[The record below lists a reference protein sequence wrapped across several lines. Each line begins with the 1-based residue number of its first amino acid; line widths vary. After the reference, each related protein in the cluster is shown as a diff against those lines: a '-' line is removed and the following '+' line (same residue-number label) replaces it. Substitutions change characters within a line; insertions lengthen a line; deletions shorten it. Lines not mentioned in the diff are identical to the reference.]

1 MLFQDG
7 QEAKIMIKQKLALL
21 ALWAL
26 PALVVAQ
33 EPPLANPPVPATQTR
48 PAIQAKPITGPAM
61 AAPPTVV
68 DPARPAVRPTMP
80 PASPKN
86 QPRVYSYPTPVHP
99 LCVGCQGLGF
109 PPPPPVFVPPCLPC
123 MPFQGMVPAGNPG
136 GFQSHPFTR
145 SPRDYFMLDIP
156 R

>member
-1 MLFQDG
+1 
-7 QEAKIMIKQKLALL
+7 MIKQKFALL

-26 PALVVAQ
+26 PTLVLAQ
-33 EPPLANPPVPATQTR
+33 EPPLATPPA
-48 PAIQAKPITGPAM
+48 PAIQAKPTIQAKPIQARPSTSPAL
-61 AAPPTVV
+61 AAPPAVV
-68 DPARPAVRPTMP
+68 DPAKPTVRPALP
-80 PASPKN
+80 PANPKN

-123 MPFQGMVPAGNPG
+123 IPFQGMVPGGGNQV
-136 GFQSHPFTR
+136 GFPSHPFTR
-145 SPRDYFMLDIP
+145 SPRDFFMLDIP